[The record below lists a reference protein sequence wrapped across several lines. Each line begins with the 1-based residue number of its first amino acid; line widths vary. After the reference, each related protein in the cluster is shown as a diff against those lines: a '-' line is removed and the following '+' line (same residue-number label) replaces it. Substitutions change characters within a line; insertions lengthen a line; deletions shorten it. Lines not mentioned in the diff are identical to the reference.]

1 MKKNISLILV
11 LCMALALLAG
21 CGSSNSSNSSDPSDK
36 SNENEDASFELDTT
50 DLLTEHTVFLM
61 DDGGDY
67 REYHIIYYGNDT
79 HGLKKMSIQIQFDKA
94 GGITEE
100 HLNEYDV
107 EEAYPG
113 FNSFSFANKQ
123 VVDDGDFYT
132 LILNFEDLDN
142 MDNVDAMEANGI
154 ITTEDNDAATM
165 VDADSYMDSLR
176 SIGGVEVGITDDA
189 YLTLHY

>member
-67 REYHIIYYGNDT
+67 RE
-79 HGLKKMSIQIQFDKA
+79 
-94 GGITEE
+94 
-100 HLNEYDV
+100 
-107 EEAYPG
+107 
-113 FNSFSFANKQ
+113 
-123 VVDDGDFYT
+123 
-132 LILNFEDLDN
+132 
-142 MDNVDAMEANGI
+142 
-154 ITTEDNDAATM
+154 
-165 VDADSYMDSLR
+165 
-176 SIGGVEVGITDDA
+176 
-189 YLTLHY
+189 